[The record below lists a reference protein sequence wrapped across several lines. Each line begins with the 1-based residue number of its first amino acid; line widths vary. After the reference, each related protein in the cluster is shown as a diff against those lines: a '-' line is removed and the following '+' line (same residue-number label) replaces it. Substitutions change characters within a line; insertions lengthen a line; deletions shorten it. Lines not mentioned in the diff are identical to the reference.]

1 MAVGSDG
8 KRGKRARANPCRD
21 QPADV
26 LSWRA
31 VTFSRMRAIHDAI
44 QWNYN
49 VPMAVLAKI
58 VRIGNSRGLRIPKAL
73 LDEASLTNE
82 VELRAEPG
90 KLTVSAVR
98 TPRAGWADVAREAR
112 AAGDDRLLDPPFR
125 NDFDENDWRW

>member
-1 MAVGSDG
+1 MCLWLSLPRSSASGT
-8 KRGKRARANPCRD
+8 
-21 QPADV
+21 PAD
-26 LSWRA
+26 SAFPR
-31 VTFSRMRAIHDAI
+31 
-44 QWNYN
+44 
-49 VPMAVLAKI
+49 P
-58 VRIGNSRGLRIPKAL
+58 L

-90 KLTVSAVR
+90 KLTVRAVR